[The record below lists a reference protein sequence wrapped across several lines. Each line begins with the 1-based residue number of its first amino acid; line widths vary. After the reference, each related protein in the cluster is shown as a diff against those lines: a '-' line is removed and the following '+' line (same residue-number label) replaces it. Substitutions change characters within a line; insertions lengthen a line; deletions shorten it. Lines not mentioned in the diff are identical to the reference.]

1 MPLFTCPRCG
11 KDYVVPLAFCE
22 AFLDGTPMQTREGSE
37 SVYVLPCQECET
49 QSHNLFSALP
59 SKLPVK
65 LVVRLAESKH
75 VRIERI
81 VSTGHASPKGF
92 WYDQQEA
99 EWVVV
104 LKGEAKLLF
113 QGDAQPIHL
122 KPGDHVTIPAHRR
135 HRVEWTTPD
144 EPTVWLAVFYGE

>member
-1 MPLFTCPRCG
+1 MRSSDLEPSFPSSIR
-11 KDYVVPLAFCE
+11 
-22 AFLDGTPMQTREGSE
+22 
-37 SVYVLPCQECET
+37 LPAE
-49 QSHNLFSALP
+49 
-59 SKLPVK
+59 
-65 LVVRLAESKH
+65 LVVRLAGSKH

-81 VSTGHASPKGF
+81 VSTGHPSPEGF

-104 LKGEAKLLF
+104 LKGQAKLLF

-135 HRVEWTTPD
+135 HRIEWTTPE
-144 EPTVWLAVFYGE
+144 EPTVWLAVFDGD

>member
-1 MPLFTCPRCG
+1 MCSPAKNAKLRP
-11 KDYVVPLAFCE
+11 
-22 AFLDGTPMQTREGSE
+22 
-37 SVYVLPCQECET
+37 
-49 QSHNLFSALP
+49 NLLSPLP
-59 SKLPVK
+59 SKLPVE
-65 LVVRLAESKH
+65 LVVTLAESKH

-135 HRVEWTTPD
+135 HRVEWTTPN
-144 EPTVWLAVFYGE
+144 EPTVWLAVFYGD